1 MKPELTVLTAKDAPK
16 PDRDGDLLP
25 AQGEMP
31 FAVVDGEPVTELPQD
46 LYIPPYALKV
56 RPAGPAA
63 LPDPPPEPG
72 YPGHSD
78 R

>member
-31 FAVVDGEPVTELPQD
+31 FAVVDDSAGTF
-46 LYIPPYALKV
+46 PPATL
-56 RPAGPAA
+56 GII
-63 LPDPPPEPG
+63 
-72 YPGHSD
+72 
-78 R
+78 